1 MKAACN
7 SVITVLTI
15 LTAAALSPS
24 LAAHHSFA
32 AEFDGN
38 KPLTLRGVVTKVDW
52 RSPHIW
58 VYFDV
63 KAADGTITSWQ
74 CEGGAPNAL
83 TRQGWTR
90 KTFEIGAEVIV
101 DGWEAKDGTHTCNAK
116 AWTLGDGRRVLAG
129 SSAEAAK

>member
-1 MKAACN
+1 MKR
-7 SVITVLTI
+7 VRVL
-15 LTAAALSPS
+15 LVVVLAFLVLRAP

-63 KAADGTITSWQ
+63 KAADGAVTSWQ

-90 KTFEIGAEVIV
+90 KTFEIGGEVIV
-101 DGWEAKDGTHTCNAK
+101 EGWEAKDGTHTCNAK
-116 AWTLGDGRRVLAG
+116 SWTLGDGRRVLAG

>member
-1 MKAACN
+1 MRRVCHL
-7 SVITVLTI
+7 VITVLALLAAPV
-15 LTAAALSPS
+15 LTTP

-38 KPLTLRGVVTKVDW
+38 KPITLRGVVTKVDW

-58 VYFDV
+58 VYLDV
-63 KAADGTITSWQ
+63 KAPDGTVTAWQ

-90 KTFEIGAEVIV
+90 LTFPIGGEVV
-101 DGWEAKDGTHTCNAK
+101 VEGWEAKDGTHTCNAK
-116 AWTLGDGRRVLAG
+116 TWSLGDGRRVLAG
-129 SSAEAAK
+129 SSNEAAR

>member
-1 MKAACN
+1 MRRIVSSFLFEGGPMRRVCLL
-7 SVITVLTI
+7 VITVLI
-15 LTAAALSPS
+15 FLTAGLSAP

-63 KAADGTITSWQ
+63 KAADGTITAWQ

-83 TRQGWTR
+83 TRQ
-90 KTFEIGAEVIV
+90 
-101 DGWEAKDGTHTCNAK
+101 
-116 AWTLGDGRRVLAG
+116 
-129 SSAEAAK
+129 

>member
-1 MKAACN
+1 MRRACLL
-7 SVITVLTI
+7 VITMLTF
-15 LTAAALSPS
+15 LAPAPA
-24 LAAHHSFA
+24 AAHHSFA

-38 KPLTLRGVVTKVDW
+38 KPVTLRGVVTKVDW

-63 KAADGTITSWQ
+63 KAADGAVTSWQ

-90 KTFEIGAEVIV
+90 KTFEIGGEVIV

-116 AWTLGDGRRVLAG
+116 SWTLGDGRRVLAG